1 MRKNSR
7 DDILE
12 AKRRTCFKKE
22 EQLCP
27 MQLIY
32 SLNAAMKSAIVPIIL
47 YLLKLALW
55 LRMQLMFINVSP
67 AAEGCSILYK
77 SDKAC

>member
-1 MRKNSR
+1 MRKKSR
-7 DDILE
+7 DCVLE

-22 EQLCP
+22 EQLYP
-27 MQLIY
+27 MQ
-32 SLNAAMKSAIVPIIL
+32 LNAAMKSSVVPIIL

-55 LRMQLMFINVSP
+55 LSMQLMFINVSS